1 MSFARLS
8 FLRSLGLGRFD
19 AIADL
24 VAPNRCAACGG
35 GEAILCAVCRAFLVR
50 AQPPLCARCGAP
62 TAWPVERCVECA
74 GRRLPFTTARA
85 GVLYDERAK
94 RLVRAWKEGGLTGL
108 TDILADVVADAV
120 ARPDAQAVVFV
131 PADGDRTRWRGLAA
145 PEALAFRLAAAWAL
159 PFVPLLVRTRRP
171 RRQRGLD
178 RTARRA
184 NVRGAFAVLGRSPAA
199 VVLVDD
205 VYTTGAT
212 VSAAAAA
219 LRRARARE
227 IHVVTFA
234 RAVRR

>member
-1 MSFARLS
+1 MGRLH
-8 FLRSLGLGRFD
+8 

-24 VAPNRCAACGG
+24 VVPKRCAVCGG
-35 GEAILCAVCRAFLVR
+35 GEEILCAVCRQLLVR
-50 AQPPLCARCGAP
+50 ARPPLCARCGAP

-74 GRRLPFTTARA
+74 GRRLGYATARA
-85 GVLYDERAK
+85 AVLYDERAK
-94 RLVRAWKEGGLTGL
+94 RLVRVWKEGGLSGL
-108 TDILADVVADAV
+108 TEVLTSIVADVVACPA
-120 ARPDAQAVVFV
+120 AHAVVFV
-131 PADGDRTRWRGLAA
+131 PADVDRTRWRGLAA
-145 PEALAFRLAAAWAL
+145 PEALASRLAARWEL
-159 PFVPLLVRTRRP
+159 PFLPLLVRTRRP

-184 NVRGAFAVLGRSPAA
+184 NVRGAFAAMGRGPAS

-219 LRRARARE
+219 LRRARVRE

-234 RAVRR
+234 RAVRH